1 LCAGFR
7 IFRGDRPP
15 RRSAARSAAGALRRA
30 SAAPTGAQA
39 GRYEHKEAGASAVK
53 VTHYAATIVATLP
66 ATHYRARML
75 PSPMRIPVAVCAVL
89 VVTWTGGCGGGGH
102 KSNGG
107 SNTLCAQCSVNDD
120 AVDRCIDGC
129 DETCD
134 SDEACAACEDGCD
147 GCGKTGGLA
156 CVACSDNC
164 APNATKRCAPMDD
177 VTQCQDGVY

>member
-1 LCAGFR
+1 
-7 IFRGDRPP
+7 
-15 RRSAARSAAGALRRA
+15 
-30 SAAPTGAQA
+30 
-39 GRYEHKEAGASAVK
+39 VK

-102 KSNGG
+102 KSNGS